1 MQIKVFWVG
10 KTKHPALRAL
20 QEDYLER
27 IRRWLPCETVEIR
40 DLAGRRALSPA
51 ELVAGEGAAITRRLP
66 ADGRLVALD
75 ESGVQFSST
84 GFAEWLESE
93 QNSGTRAL
101 SFVIGGPAGLSR
113 DLARRADRVLS
124 LGRMTWTHDMSR
136 VLLLE
141 QVYRALCILRHVPY
155 HRGD

>member
-84 GFAEWLESE
+84 GFAQWLESE

-101 SFVIGGPAGLSR
+101 SFVIGGPAGLSH

>member
-10 KTKHPALRAL
+10 KTKHPSLRSL
-20 QEDYLER
+20 QEDYLGR

-51 ELVAGEGAAITRRLP
+51 ELVAGEGAAISRRLP
-66 ADGRLVALD
+66 AAGRVIALD
-75 ESGVQFSST
+75 EAGTGYSSGE
-84 GFAEWLESE
+84 FARWLESE
-93 QNSGTRAL
+93 QNSGVQAL
-101 SFVIGGPAGLSR
+101 SFVIGGPAGLDR
-113 DLARRADRVLS
+113 ALTRRADRVLS

-141 QVYRALCILRHVPY
+141 QIYRALCILHNVPY

>member
-1 MQIKVFWVG
+1 MKIKMFWVG
-10 KTKHPALRAL
+10 KTKSPALRTL
-20 QEDYLER
+20 QEDYLKR
-27 IRRWLPCETVEIR
+27 IRRWVSCETVEIR
-40 DLAGRRALSPA
+40 DLAGSRALSPA

-66 ADGRLVALD
+66 ADGRVVALD
-75 ESGVQFSST
+75 ESGEQFSST
-84 GFAEWLESE
+84 GFAQWLESE
-93 QNSGTRAL
+93 QNSGTRSL
-101 SFVIGGPAGLSR
+101 SFLIGGPAGLSP
-113 DLARRADRVLS
+113 DLAWRADRVLS